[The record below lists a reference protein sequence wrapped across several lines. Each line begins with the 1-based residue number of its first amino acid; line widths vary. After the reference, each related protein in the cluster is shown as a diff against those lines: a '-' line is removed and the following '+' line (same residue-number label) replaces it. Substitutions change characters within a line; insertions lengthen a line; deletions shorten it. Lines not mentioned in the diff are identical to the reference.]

1 MVQKTFTITNKMGLH
16 MRPANTFV
24 TEMSKFSSDVD
35 IVSEVKGST
44 ARAL

>member
-24 TEMSKFSSDVD
+24 T
-35 IVSEVKGST
+35 
-44 ARAL
+44 